1 MVKLVE
7 VRIKIGKIMPRLW
20 RIKMRKSPRIE
31 VKMEI

>member
-7 VRIKIGKIMPRLW
+7 VRIKIGQIMPGLW
-20 RIKMRKSPRIE
+20 RIKMRKSTRTE